1 MPDPDKERAAQ
12 PGILVVDDNRD
23 YAQLLQRF
31 LESRGYTVRVA
42 RCADEAL
49 ASFDEMRPS
58 LVLLDLMMPGVDGRD
73 ICRALK
79 AHAEH
84 GSRVRVILL
93 TGLSEAGAAQA
104 AEEACVDDYATK
116 PIELQ
121 ELLARVER
129 NMALVANA

>member
-1 MPDPDKERAAQ
+1 MPDPDKESATQ

-31 LESRGYTVRVA
+31 LESRGYAVRIA
-42 RCADEAL
+42 RCASDAL

-84 GSRVRVILL
+84 GQRVRVILL

-104 AEEACVDDYATK
+104 AEEMCVDDHATK
-116 PIELQ
+116 PIDLQ
-121 ELLARVER
+121 DLLALVER
-129 NMALVANA
+129 NLALVANA